1 MLDDMQA
8 RFEAGA
14 EDWTRYNREP
24 LGHIRHE
31 VTWRNLA
38 PHLPDVGDEENA
50 PRVLDVGGGSGEMAL
65 RLARCG
71 YRVWLV
77 DYAAAMLDQARH
89 AAESMPEDTRAR
101 LAVRL
106 LSADQAGEAFAPG
119 FFDAI
124 LCHTLIEYL
133 PAPSGT
139 LRALVRLLR
148 EGGLL
153 SLSFVNRH
161 AEVLRQVR
169 THGDPAGAL
178 AGLEGGAF
186 SAGLFGIT
194 GRAYASEEVRAW
206 LPPLG
211 LTVTAVYGVRAFA
224 DRVSPERLA
233 DPAFV
238 DSLLQ
243 LESAAAQLDPY
254 RQIARYVHLLCRKD
268 DEPT

>member
-24 LGHIRHE
+24 LGRVRHE

-38 PHLPDVGDEENA
+38 PHLPDARDAEDA

-65 RLARCG
+65 RLARRG

-77 DYAAAMLDQARH
+77 DYASAMLDQARH
-89 AAESMPEDTRAR
+89 AAESMPEDARAR
-101 LAVRL
+101 LDIRL
-106 LSADQAGEAFAPG
+106 LSADQAGEAFAPD
-119 FFDAI
+119 FFTVI
-124 LCHTLIEYL
+124 LCHTMLEYL
-133 PAPSGT
+133 PSPSGT

-161 AEVLRQVR
+161 AEVLRQVWMR
-169 THGDPAGAL
+169 EDPAGAML
-178 AGLEGGAF
+178 GLEGRAF
-186 SAGLFGIT
+186 EAGLFGIT
-194 GRAYASEEVRAW
+194 GQAYTAEEVRAW

-224 DRVSPERLA
+224 DQVSPERLA
-233 DPAFV
+233 DPAFM
-238 DSLLQ
+238 DTLLR

-268 DEPT
+268 SGPT